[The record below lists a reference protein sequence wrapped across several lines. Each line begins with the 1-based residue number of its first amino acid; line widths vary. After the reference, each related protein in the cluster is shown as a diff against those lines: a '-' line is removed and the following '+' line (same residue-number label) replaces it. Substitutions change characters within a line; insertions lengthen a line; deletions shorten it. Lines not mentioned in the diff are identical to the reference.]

1 VAEGA
6 TAAASNPDFSSS
18 LVRPGGACLTGPFFS
33 CMKFCDEK
41 NKLIRRYE
49 AATNAYASSIREL
62 QQGLARLARFDYE
75 RSFLATEEARY
86 TSELARAALL
96 THIRQ
101 HHC

>member
-1 VAEGA
+1 
-6 TAAASNPDFSSS
+6 
-18 LVRPGGACLTGPFFS
+18 
-33 CMKFCDEK
+33 MKLCDEK

-49 AATNAYASSIREL
+49 AATNAYASAIHEL
-62 QQGLARLARFDYE
+62 QESVAPAARLNGGKVDYE

-96 THIRQ
+96 HHIRQ

>member
-1 VAEGA
+1 
-6 TAAASNPDFSSS
+6 
-18 LVRPGGACLTGPFFS
+18 
-33 CMKFCDEK
+33 MKLCDEK

-49 AATNAYASSIREL
+49 AATNAYASAIREL
-62 QQGLARLARFDYE
+62 QDRMPDLPECDYE

-96 THIRQ
+96 HHIRH